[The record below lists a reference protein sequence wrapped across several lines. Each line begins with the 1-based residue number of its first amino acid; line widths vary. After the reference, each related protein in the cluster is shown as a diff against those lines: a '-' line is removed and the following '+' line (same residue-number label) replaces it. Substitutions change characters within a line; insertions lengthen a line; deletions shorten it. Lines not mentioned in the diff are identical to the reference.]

1 MAKPNLRKERADL
14 QAILDHYESG
24 GITHIGEDAKG
35 ELTRDTTQE
44 RIASLNQRIAKL
56 NERIGKLGDA

>member
-1 MAKPNLRKERADL
+1 MAKPKLLGERADL

-24 GITHIGEDAKG
+24 GMTHIGEDSEG

-44 RIASLNQRIAKL
+44 RIASLKQRIASL
-56 NERIGKLGDA
+56 DHRIARDGDA